1 MGDHDNRVAT
11 RADIHVV
18 PYFRACCLL
27 KACAS
32 LLRMPPRALATA
44 LAYLHQWRR
53 SDAVGDLA
61 DVRMTSRGRTFG
73 RCRCPL
79 ASVFGRCVA
88 CRISQFPAFPTSR
101 MSARQDAVMAACL
114 FLATKVEEAATSNNH
129 LLNVVK
135 LVGHLEREQ
144 RLAEGQWQ
152 KLETG
157 SPADTQ
163 HGRGMDMGA
172 DAGEDGELEAEDP
185 EARRQRQ
192 SGRSTS
198 ASDDGDGDRSG
209 TGAAAA
215 AAAAAAALLMLPRP
229 TPANPAALALP
240 LRAAVLRCEV
250 LVGAEYYAAK
260 QAMLDAEQRL
270 LRALQFRVTVRQ
282 PHSLLLNAAR
292 CLRMPAGVQR
302 LALAILNDLWAYTDL
317 CLLLQV
323 CGSPPEGEAPVGEL
337 GGGGGGGG
345 GGGRVEGV
353 EAVLA
358 VLEAAARLSGWEVRV
373 PTHARDAGLCWW
385 QLLGMARDE
394 RGMGELVTAVMEA
407 CAACHNVA
415 SSWLASEDAA
425 VVAPGSMMVVVWL
438 GSELEQLMHTYQ
450 HSHADNH

>member
-61 DVRMTSRGRTFG
+61 D
-73 RCRCPL
+73 
-79 ASVFGRCVA
+79 
-88 CRISQFPAFPTSR
+88 
-101 MSARQDAVMAACL
+101 DAVMAACL

-425 VVAPGSMMVVVWL
+425 VGEAVEGAGGRVAEQG
-438 GSELEQLMHTYQ
+438 GRRGGEL
-450 HSHADNH
+450 